1 MKHFSHSKKFISL
14 LLSVAVA
21 MTMTLSTVMT
31 PLAAASVSDL
41 RQKLQEQQAALE
53 KVNQQLKETQ
63 SDKADA
69 QALKTQLEQQ
79 KSLLL
84 SQIGTLT
91 EQIGGLD
98 NDIVNK
104 QDEINQKQQEVDQK
118 QAEYDQRWADFK
130 NRMRAMQRLN
140 DGGSIALLSSAT
152 NLYQLLTFATTLE
165 QIVSK
170 DEEICQQL
178 EDEHTQ
184 LEQQRAELEQAK
196 ADLEAT
202 KADYEAQKA
211 ALNSKTSELAENIF
225 KAEQEGGTQG
235 VSSESISKAEAEEQA
250 LKEAQ
255 IEANKKVDEAAKELD
270 AALNAANQAYGNASI
285 QCSLDFGR
293 PLATYKYIS
302 CYFGGNGH
310 RGTDY
315 AAPGGT
321 EIYAVS
327 GGVVTAAA
335 YHYSWGYYVQVY
347 HGKDDNGNSYS
358 TLYAHMK
365 SCAVQVGQTVTAGQV
380 IGYLGHT
387 GNTTGNA
394 CHFEMQVNGVLTEP
408 RYFTAYTGSDAAEL
422 TQEKADEILAEAVLR
437 AASDQTTAVDGAA
450 ALSGVDLFTLPVVPP
465 PQVSGYAPESG
476 HSGIDFAAEEGA
488 GVYAV
493 AGGIVTAA
501 DYDVEKGNYVV
512 LDHGGGLETE
522 YQHMKSLLVSAGQS
536 VAQCQILGYVGSTGN
551 STGPH
556 LHFEARQDGAPADLT
571 GTALLA
577 E

>member
-53 KVNQQLKETQ
+53 KVNQQLKEAQ

-130 NRMRAMQRLN
+130 DRMRAMQRLN

-211 ALNSKTSELAENIF
+211 ALNSKTSELAENIS
-225 KAEQEGGTQG
+225 QTD
-235 VSSESISKAEAEEQA
+235 ESISKAEAEEQA

-293 PLATYKYIS
+293 PLATYKYVS

-358 TLYAHMK
+358 TLYAHMN
-365 SCAVQVGQTVTAGQV
+365 SAPIVSVGQNVSKGQ
-380 IGYLGHT
+380 
-387 GNTTGNA
+387 
-394 CHFEMQVNGVLTEP
+394 P
-408 RYFTAYTGSDAAEL
+408 
-422 TQEKADEILAEAVLR
+422 
-437 AASDQTTAVDGAA
+437 
-450 ALSGVDLFTLPVVPP
+450 
-465 PQVSGYAPESG
+465 
-476 HSGIDFAAEEGA
+476 
-488 GVYAV
+488 
-493 AGGIVTAA
+493 
-501 DYDVEKGNYVV
+501 
-512 LDHGGGLETE
+512 
-522 YQHMKSLLVSAGQS
+522 
-536 VAQCQILGYVGSTGN
+536 LGYVGSTGN
-551 STGPH
+551 STGNH
-556 LHFEARQDGAPADLT
+556 LHLEMKVNNVLVNVMNY
-571 GTALLA
+571 LS
-577 E
+577 

>member
-53 KVNQQLKETQ
+53 KVNQQLKEAQ

-69 QALKTQLEQQ
+69 QAIKTQLEQQ

-130 NRMRAMQRLN
+130 DRMRAMQRLN

-196 ADLEAT
+196 ADLEAK

-211 ALNSKTSELAENIF
+211 ALNSKTSELAENIS
-225 KAEQEGGTQG
+225 QTN
-235 VSSESISKAEAEEQA
+235 ESISKAEAEEQA

-293 PLATYKYIS
+293 PLATYKYVS

-358 TLYAHMK
+358 TLYAHMN
-365 SCAVQVGQTVTAGQV
+365 SAP
-380 IGYLGHT
+380 I
-387 GNTTGNA
+387 
-394 CHFEMQVNGVLTEP
+394 
-408 RYFTAYTGSDAAEL
+408 
-422 TQEKADEILAEAVLR
+422 
-437 AASDQTTAVDGAA
+437 
-450 ALSGVDLFTLPVVPP
+450 
-465 PQVSGYAPESG
+465 VS
-476 HSGIDFAAEEGA
+476 
-488 GVYAV
+488 V
-493 AGGIVTAA
+493 
-501 DYDVEKGNYVV
+501 
-512 LDHGGGLETE
+512 
-522 YQHMKSLLVSAGQS
+522 GQS
-536 VAQCQILGYVGSTGN
+536 VSKGQRLGYVGSTGN
-551 STGPH
+551 STGNH
-556 LHFEARQDGAPADLT
+556 LHLEMKVNNVLVNVMNY
-571 GTALLA
+571 LS
-577 E
+577 

>member
-53 KVNQQLKETQ
+53 KVNQQLKEAQ

-130 NRMRAMQRLN
+130 DRMRAMQRLN

-211 ALNSKTSELAENIF
+211 ALNSKTSELAENIS
-225 KAEQEGGTQG
+225 QTN
-235 VSSESISKAEAEEQA
+235 ESISKAEAEEQA

-293 PLATYKYIS
+293 PLATYKYVS

-358 TLYAHMK
+358 TLYAHMN
-365 SCAVQVGQTVTAGQV
+365 SAP
-380 IGYLGHT
+380 I
-387 GNTTGNA
+387 
-394 CHFEMQVNGVLTEP
+394 
-408 RYFTAYTGSDAAEL
+408 
-422 TQEKADEILAEAVLR
+422 
-437 AASDQTTAVDGAA
+437 
-450 ALSGVDLFTLPVVPP
+450 
-465 PQVSGYAPESG
+465 VS
-476 HSGIDFAAEEGA
+476 
-488 GVYAV
+488 V
-493 AGGIVTAA
+493 
-501 DYDVEKGNYVV
+501 
-512 LDHGGGLETE
+512 
-522 YQHMKSLLVSAGQS
+522 GQS
-536 VAQCQILGYVGSTGN
+536 VSKGQTLGYVGSTGN
-551 STGPH
+551 STGNH
-556 LHFEARQDGAPADLT
+556 LHLEMKVNNVLVNVMNY
-571 GTALLA
+571 LS
-577 E
+577 

>member
-1 MKHFSHSKKFISL
+1 MKHFSHSKKIISL

-130 NRMRAMQRLN
+130 DRMRAMQRLN

-211 ALNSKTSELAENIF
+211 ALNSKTSELAENISQTD
-225 KAEQEGGTQG
+225 EN
-235 VSSESISKAEAEEQA
+235 ISKAEAEEQA

-293 PLATYKYIS
+293 PLATYKYVS

-358 TLYAHMK
+358 TLYAHMN
-365 SCAVQVGQTVTAGQV
+365 SAP
-380 IGYLGHT
+380 I
-387 GNTTGNA
+387 
-394 CHFEMQVNGVLTEP
+394 
-408 RYFTAYTGSDAAEL
+408 
-422 TQEKADEILAEAVLR
+422 
-437 AASDQTTAVDGAA
+437 
-450 ALSGVDLFTLPVVPP
+450 
-465 PQVSGYAPESG
+465 VS
-476 HSGIDFAAEEGA
+476 
-488 GVYAV
+488 V
-493 AGGIVTAA
+493 
-501 DYDVEKGNYVV
+501 
-512 LDHGGGLETE
+512 
-522 YQHMKSLLVSAGQS
+522 GQS
-536 VAQCQILGYVGSTGN
+536 VSKGQTLGYVGSTGN
-551 STGPH
+551 STGNH
-556 LHFEARQDGAPADLT
+556 LHLEMKVNNVLVNVMNY
-571 GTALLA
+571 LS
-577 E
+577 

>member
-14 LLSVAVA
+14 LLSAAVA

-53 KVNQQLKETQ
+53 KVNQQLKEAQ

-130 NRMRAMQRLN
+130 DRMRAMQRLN

-211 ALNSKTSELAENIF
+211 ALNSKTSELAENIS
-225 KAEQEGGTQG
+225 QTD
-235 VSSESISKAEAEEQA
+235 ESISKAEAEEQA

-358 TLYAHMK
+358 TLYAHMN
-365 SCAVQVGQTVTAGQV
+365 SAPIVSVGQNVSKGQ
-380 IGYLGHT
+380 T
-387 GNTTGNA
+387 
-394 CHFEMQVNGVLTEP
+394 
-408 RYFTAYTGSDAAEL
+408 
-422 TQEKADEILAEAVLR
+422 
-437 AASDQTTAVDGAA
+437 
-450 ALSGVDLFTLPVVPP
+450 
-465 PQVSGYAPESG
+465 
-476 HSGIDFAAEEGA
+476 
-488 GVYAV
+488 
-493 AGGIVTAA
+493 
-501 DYDVEKGNYVV
+501 
-512 LDHGGGLETE
+512 
-522 YQHMKSLLVSAGQS
+522 
-536 VAQCQILGYVGSTGN
+536 LGYVGSTGN
-551 STGPH
+551 STGNH
-556 LHFEARQDGAPADLT
+556 LHLEMKVNNVLVNVMNY
-571 GTALLA
+571 LS
-577 E
+577 

>member
-31 PLAAASVSDL
+31 PLAAANVSDL

-53 KVNQQLKETQ
+53 KVNQQLKEAQ

-130 NRMRAMQRLN
+130 DRMRAMQRLN

-211 ALNSKTSELAENIF
+211 ALNSKTSELAENIS
-225 KAEQEGGTQG
+225 QTD
-235 VSSESISKAEAEEQA
+235 ESISKAEAEEQA

-293 PLATYKYIS
+293 PLATYKYVS

-358 TLYAHMK
+358 TLYAHMN
-365 SCAVQVGQTVTAGQV
+365 SAP
-380 IGYLGHT
+380 I
-387 GNTTGNA
+387 
-394 CHFEMQVNGVLTEP
+394 
-408 RYFTAYTGSDAAEL
+408 
-422 TQEKADEILAEAVLR
+422 
-437 AASDQTTAVDGAA
+437 
-450 ALSGVDLFTLPVVPP
+450 
-465 PQVSGYAPESG
+465 VS
-476 HSGIDFAAEEGA
+476 
-488 GVYAV
+488 V
-493 AGGIVTAA
+493 
-501 DYDVEKGNYVV
+501 
-512 LDHGGGLETE
+512 
-522 YQHMKSLLVSAGQS
+522 GQS
-536 VAQCQILGYVGSTGN
+536 VSKGQTLGYVGSTGN
-551 STGPH
+551 STGNH
-556 LHFEARQDGAPADLT
+556 LHLEMKVNNVLVNVMNY
-571 GTALLA
+571 LS
-577 E
+577 

>member
-53 KVNQQLKETQ
+53 KVNQQLKEAQ

-69 QALKTQLEQQ
+69 QSLKTQLEQQ

-98 NDIVNK
+98 NEIVNK

-130 NRMRAMQRLN
+130 DRMRAMQRLN

-196 ADLEAT
+196 ADLEAK

-211 ALNSKTSELAENIF
+211 ALNSKTSELAENIS
-225 KAEQEGGTQG
+225 QTD
-235 VSSESISKAEAEEQA
+235 ESISKAEAEEQA

-293 PLATYKYIS
+293 PLATYKYVS

-347 HGKDDNGNSYS
+347 HGKDDNGNTYS
-358 TLYAHMK
+358 TLYAHMN
-365 SCAVQVGQTVTAGQV
+365 SAPVVSVGQ
-380 IGYLGHT
+380 
-387 GNTTGNA
+387 
-394 CHFEMQVNGVLTEP
+394 P
-408 RYFTAYTGSDAAEL
+408 
-422 TQEKADEILAEAVLR
+422 
-437 AASDQTTAVDGAA
+437 
-450 ALSGVDLFTLPVVPP
+450 
-465 PQVSGYAPESG
+465 
-476 HSGIDFAAEEGA
+476 
-488 GVYAV
+488 
-493 AGGIVTAA
+493 
-501 DYDVEKGNYVV
+501 VEKGKV
-512 LDHGGGLETE
+512 
-522 YQHMKSLLVSAGQS
+522 
-536 VAQCQILGYVGSTGN
+536 LGYVGSTGN
-551 STGPH
+551 STGNH
-556 LHFEARQDGAPADLT
+556 LHLEMKVNNVLVNVMNY
-571 GTALLA
+571 LS
-577 E
+577 

>member
-1 MKHFSHSKKFISL
+1 MKHLSKGKKFISL

-31 PLAAASVSDL
+31 PLAASSSVSDL
-41 RQKLQEQQAALE
+41 RQKLQEQQAELE

-63 SDKADA
+63 STKADA
-69 QALKTQLEQQ
+69 QALKQQLEQQ

-84 SQIGTLT
+84 GQIANLT
-91 EQIGGLD
+91 EQIGKLD

-104 QDEINQKQQEVDQK
+104 QDEIAQKQQEVDQK
-118 QAEYDQRWADFK
+118 QAEYDQRWEDFK
-130 NRMRAMQRLN
+130 GRMKAMQRLN

-170 DEEICQQL
+170 DEQICQQL

-184 LEQQRAELEQAK
+184 LEQQKAELEQAK

-202 KADYEAQKA
+202 KADYESQKA
-211 ALNSKTSELAENIF
+211 ALDSKTSELAQNISQTN
-225 KAEQEGGTQG
+225 A
-235 VSSESISKAEAEEQA
+235 SISEAEAEEQA

-255 IEANKKVDEAAKELD
+255 IEANKRVDEAAKELD

-293 PLATYKYIS
+293 PLATYKYVS

-321 EIYAVS
+321 SIYAVT
-327 GGVVTAAA
+327 GGIVTAAA

-358 TLYAHMK
+358 TLYAHMN
-365 SCAVQVGQTVTAGQV
+365 SAPIVSVGQTVSKGQ
-380 IGYLGHT
+380 T
-387 GNTTGNA
+387 
-394 CHFEMQVNGVLTEP
+394 
-408 RYFTAYTGSDAAEL
+408 
-422 TQEKADEILAEAVLR
+422 
-437 AASDQTTAVDGAA
+437 
-450 ALSGVDLFTLPVVPP
+450 
-465 PQVSGYAPESG
+465 
-476 HSGIDFAAEEGA
+476 
-488 GVYAV
+488 
-493 AGGIVTAA
+493 
-501 DYDVEKGNYVV
+501 
-512 LDHGGGLETE
+512 
-522 YQHMKSLLVSAGQS
+522 
-536 VAQCQILGYVGSTGN
+536 LGYVGSTGN
-551 STGPH
+551 STGNH
-556 LHFEARQDGAPADLT
+556 LHLEMKVNNVLVNVMNY
-571 GTALLA
+571 LS
-577 E
+577 

>member
-1 MKHFSHSKKFISL
+1 MKHLSKGKKFISL

-31 PLAAASVSDL
+31 PLAASSSVSDL
-41 RQKLQEQQAALE
+41 RQKLQEQQAELE

-63 SDKADA
+63 STKADA
-69 QALKTQLEQQ
+69 QALKQQLEQQ

-84 SQIGTLT
+84 GQIANLT
-91 EQIGGLD
+91 EQIGKLD

-104 QDEINQKQQEVDQK
+104 QDEIAQKQQEVDQK
-118 QAEYDQRWADFK
+118 QAEYDQRWEDFK
-130 NRMRAMQRLN
+130 GRMKAMQRLN

-170 DEEICQQL
+170 DEQICQQL

-184 LEQQRAELEQAK
+184 LEQQKAELEQAK
-196 ADLEAT
+196 ADLEAS
-202 KADYEAQKA
+202 KADYESQKA
-211 ALNSKTSELAENIF
+211 ALDSKTSELAQNISQTN
-225 KAEQEGGTQG
+225 A
-235 VSSESISKAEAEEQA
+235 SISEAEAEEQA

-255 IEANKKVDEAAKELD
+255 IEANKRVDEAAKELD

-293 PLATYKYIS
+293 PLATYKYVS

-321 EIYAVS
+321 SIYAVT

-358 TLYAHMK
+358 TLYAHMNSAPIVSVGDSVSK
-365 SCAVQVGQTVTAGQV
+365 GQT
-380 IGYLGHT
+380 
-387 GNTTGNA
+387 
-394 CHFEMQVNGVLTEP
+394 
-408 RYFTAYTGSDAAEL
+408 
-422 TQEKADEILAEAVLR
+422 
-437 AASDQTTAVDGAA
+437 
-450 ALSGVDLFTLPVVPP
+450 
-465 PQVSGYAPESG
+465 
-476 HSGIDFAAEEGA
+476 
-488 GVYAV
+488 
-493 AGGIVTAA
+493 
-501 DYDVEKGNYVV
+501 
-512 LDHGGGLETE
+512 
-522 YQHMKSLLVSAGQS
+522 
-536 VAQCQILGYVGSTGN
+536 LGYVGSTGN
-551 STGPH
+551 STGNH
-556 LHFEARQDGAPADLT
+556 LHLEMKVNNVLVNVMNY
-571 GTALLA
+571 LS
-577 E
+577 

>member
-31 PLAAASVSDL
+31 PLAASSVSDL

-53 KVNQQLKETQ
+53 KVNQQLKEAQ

-130 NRMRAMQRLN
+130 DRMRAMQRLN

-211 ALNSKTSELAENIF
+211 ALNSKTSELAENIS
-225 KAEQEGGTQG
+225 QTD
-235 VSSESISKAEAEEQA
+235 ESISKAEAEEQA

-293 PLATYKYIS
+293 PLATYKYVS

-358 TLYAHMK
+358 TLYAHMN
-365 SCAVQVGQTVTAGQV
+365 SAP
-380 IGYLGHT
+380 I
-387 GNTTGNA
+387 
-394 CHFEMQVNGVLTEP
+394 
-408 RYFTAYTGSDAAEL
+408 
-422 TQEKADEILAEAVLR
+422 
-437 AASDQTTAVDGAA
+437 
-450 ALSGVDLFTLPVVPP
+450 
-465 PQVSGYAPESG
+465 VS
-476 HSGIDFAAEEGA
+476 
-488 GVYAV
+488 V
-493 AGGIVTAA
+493 
-501 DYDVEKGNYVV
+501 
-512 LDHGGGLETE
+512 
-522 YQHMKSLLVSAGQS
+522 GQS
-536 VAQCQILGYVGSTGN
+536 VSKGQTLGYVGSTGN
-551 STGPH
+551 STGNH
-556 LHFEARQDGAPADLT
+556 LHLEMKVNNVLVNVMNY
-571 GTALLA
+571 LS
-577 E
+577 

>member
-53 KVNQQLKETQ
+53 KVNQQLKEAQ

-98 NDIVNK
+98 NEIVNK
-104 QDEINQKQQEVDQK
+104 QDEINQKQQEVDLK

-152 NLYQLLTFATTLE
+152 NLYQLLTFTTTLE

-211 ALNSKTSELAENIF
+211 ALNSKTSELAENIS
-225 KAEQEGGTQG
+225 QTD
-235 VSSESISKAEAEEQA
+235 ESISKAEAEEQA

-358 TLYAHMK
+358 TLYAHMN
-365 SCAVQVGQTVTAGQV
+365 SAPIVSVGQNVSKGQ
-380 IGYLGHT
+380 T
-387 GNTTGNA
+387 
-394 CHFEMQVNGVLTEP
+394 
-408 RYFTAYTGSDAAEL
+408 
-422 TQEKADEILAEAVLR
+422 
-437 AASDQTTAVDGAA
+437 
-450 ALSGVDLFTLPVVPP
+450 
-465 PQVSGYAPESG
+465 
-476 HSGIDFAAEEGA
+476 
-488 GVYAV
+488 
-493 AGGIVTAA
+493 
-501 DYDVEKGNYVV
+501 
-512 LDHGGGLETE
+512 
-522 YQHMKSLLVSAGQS
+522 
-536 VAQCQILGYVGSTGN
+536 LGYVGSTGN
-551 STGPH
+551 STGNH
-556 LHFEARQDGAPADLT
+556 LHLEMKVNNVLVNVMNY
-571 GTALLA
+571 LS
-577 E
+577 

>member
-53 KVNQQLKETQ
+53 KVNQQLKEAQ

-69 QALKTQLEQQ
+69 QAIKTQLEQQ

-130 NRMRAMQRLN
+130 DRMRAMQRLN

-196 ADLEAT
+196 ADLEAK

-211 ALNSKTSELAENIF
+211 ALNSKTSELAENIS
-225 KAEQEGGTQG
+225 QTD
-235 VSSESISKAEAEEQA
+235 ESISKAEAEEQA

-293 PLATYKYIS
+293 PLATYKYVS

-358 TLYAHMK
+358 TLYAHMN
-365 SCAVQVGQTVTAGQV
+365 SAPIVSVGQNVSKGQ
-380 IGYLGHT
+380 
-387 GNTTGNA
+387 
-394 CHFEMQVNGVLTEP
+394 P
-408 RYFTAYTGSDAAEL
+408 
-422 TQEKADEILAEAVLR
+422 
-437 AASDQTTAVDGAA
+437 
-450 ALSGVDLFTLPVVPP
+450 
-465 PQVSGYAPESG
+465 
-476 HSGIDFAAEEGA
+476 
-488 GVYAV
+488 
-493 AGGIVTAA
+493 
-501 DYDVEKGNYVV
+501 
-512 LDHGGGLETE
+512 
-522 YQHMKSLLVSAGQS
+522 
-536 VAQCQILGYVGSTGN
+536 LGYVGSTGN
-551 STGPH
+551 STGNH
-556 LHFEARQDGAPADLT
+556 LHLEMKVNNVLVNVMNY
-571 GTALLA
+571 LS
-577 E
+577 

>member
-130 NRMRAMQRLN
+130 DRMRAMQRLN

-178 EDEHTQ
+178 EDEHTP

-196 ADLEAT
+196 ADLEAK

-211 ALNSKTSELAENIF
+211 ALNSKTSELAENIS
-225 KAEQEGGTQG
+225 QTD
-235 VSSESISKAEAEEQA
+235 ESISKAEAEEQA

-358 TLYAHMK
+358 TLYAHMN
-365 SCAVQVGQTVTAGQV
+365 SAP
-380 IGYLGHT
+380 I
-387 GNTTGNA
+387 
-394 CHFEMQVNGVLTEP
+394 
-408 RYFTAYTGSDAAEL
+408 
-422 TQEKADEILAEAVLR
+422 
-437 AASDQTTAVDGAA
+437 
-450 ALSGVDLFTLPVVPP
+450 
-465 PQVSGYAPESG
+465 VS
-476 HSGIDFAAEEGA
+476 
-488 GVYAV
+488 V
-493 AGGIVTAA
+493 
-501 DYDVEKGNYVV
+501 
-512 LDHGGGLETE
+512 
-522 YQHMKSLLVSAGQS
+522 GQS
-536 VAQCQILGYVGSTGN
+536 VSKGQRLGYVGSTGN
-551 STGPH
+551 STGNH
-556 LHFEARQDGAPADLT
+556 LHLEMKVNNVLVNVMNY
-571 GTALLA
+571 LS
-577 E
+577 

>member
-21 MTMTLSTVMT
+21 MTMTLSTIMT

-53 KVNQQLKETQ
+53 RVNQQLKEAQ

-130 NRMRAMQRLN
+130 DRMRAMQRLN

-211 ALNSKTSELAENIF
+211 ALNSKTSELAENIS
-225 KAEQEGGTQG
+225 QTD
-235 VSSESISKAEAEEQA
+235 ESISKAEAEEQA

-293 PLATYKYIS
+293 PLATYKYVS

-358 TLYAHMK
+358 TLYAHMN
-365 SCAVQVGQTVTAGQV
+365 SAP
-380 IGYLGHT
+380 I
-387 GNTTGNA
+387 
-394 CHFEMQVNGVLTEP
+394 
-408 RYFTAYTGSDAAEL
+408 
-422 TQEKADEILAEAVLR
+422 
-437 AASDQTTAVDGAA
+437 
-450 ALSGVDLFTLPVVPP
+450 
-465 PQVSGYAPESG
+465 VS
-476 HSGIDFAAEEGA
+476 
-488 GVYAV
+488 V
-493 AGGIVTAA
+493 
-501 DYDVEKGNYVV
+501 
-512 LDHGGGLETE
+512 
-522 YQHMKSLLVSAGQS
+522 GQS
-536 VAQCQILGYVGSTGN
+536 VSKGQRLGYVGSTGN
-551 STGPH
+551 STGNH
-556 LHFEARQDGAPADLT
+556 LHLEMKVNNVLVNVMNY
-571 GTALLA
+571 LS
-577 E
+577 

>member
-130 NRMRAMQRLN
+130 DRMRAMQRLN

-211 ALNSKTSELAENIF
+211 ALNSKTSELAENIS
-225 KAEQEGGTQG
+225 QTD
-235 VSSESISKAEAEEQA
+235 ESISKAEAEEQA

-293 PLATYKYIS
+293 PLATYKYVS

-358 TLYAHMK
+358 TLYAHMN
-365 SCAVQVGQTVTAGQV
+365 SAP
-380 IGYLGHT
+380 I
-387 GNTTGNA
+387 
-394 CHFEMQVNGVLTEP
+394 
-408 RYFTAYTGSDAAEL
+408 
-422 TQEKADEILAEAVLR
+422 
-437 AASDQTTAVDGAA
+437 
-450 ALSGVDLFTLPVVPP
+450 
-465 PQVSGYAPESG
+465 VS
-476 HSGIDFAAEEGA
+476 
-488 GVYAV
+488 V
-493 AGGIVTAA
+493 
-501 DYDVEKGNYVV
+501 
-512 LDHGGGLETE
+512 
-522 YQHMKSLLVSAGQS
+522 GQS
-536 VAQCQILGYVGSTGN
+536 VSKGQTLGYVGSTGN
-551 STGPH
+551 STGNH
-556 LHFEARQDGAPADLT
+556 LHLEMKVNNVLVNVMNY
-571 GTALLA
+571 LS
-577 E
+577 

>member
-1 MKHFSHSKKFISL
+1 MKHLSKGKKFISL

-31 PLAAASVSDL
+31 PLAASSSVSDL
-41 RQKLQEQQAALE
+41 RQKLQEQQAELE
-53 KVNQQLKETQ
+53 KVNQQLKEAQ
-63 SDKADA
+63 STKADA
-69 QALKTQLEQQ
+69 QALKQQLEQQ

-84 SQIGTLT
+84 GQIANLT
-91 EQIGGLD
+91 EQIGKLD

-104 QDEINQKQQEVDQK
+104 QDEIAQKQQEVDQK
-118 QAEYDQRWADFK
+118 QAEYDQRWEDFK
-130 NRMRAMQRLN
+130 GRMKAMQRLN

-170 DEEICQQL
+170 DEQICQQL

-184 LEQQRAELEQAK
+184 LEQQKAELEQAK

-202 KADYEAQKA
+202 KADYESQKA
-211 ALNSKTSELAENIF
+211 ALDSKTSELAQNISQTN
-225 KAEQEGGTQG
+225 A
-235 VSSESISKAEAEEQA
+235 SISEAEAEEQA

-293 PLATYKYIS
+293 PLATYKYVS

-321 EIYAVS
+321 SIYAVT

-347 HGKDDNGNSYS
+347 HGKDDKGNTYS
-358 TLYAHMK
+358 TLYAHMNSAPIVSVGDSVSK
-365 SCAVQVGQTVTAGQV
+365 GQT
-380 IGYLGHT
+380 
-387 GNTTGNA
+387 
-394 CHFEMQVNGVLTEP
+394 
-408 RYFTAYTGSDAAEL
+408 
-422 TQEKADEILAEAVLR
+422 
-437 AASDQTTAVDGAA
+437 
-450 ALSGVDLFTLPVVPP
+450 
-465 PQVSGYAPESG
+465 
-476 HSGIDFAAEEGA
+476 
-488 GVYAV
+488 
-493 AGGIVTAA
+493 
-501 DYDVEKGNYVV
+501 
-512 LDHGGGLETE
+512 
-522 YQHMKSLLVSAGQS
+522 
-536 VAQCQILGYVGSTGN
+536 LGYVGSTGN
-551 STGPH
+551 STGNH
-556 LHFEARQDGAPADLT
+556 LHLEMKVNNVLVNVMNY
-571 GTALLA
+571 LS
-577 E
+577 

>member
-104 QDEINQKQQEVDQK
+104 QEEINQKQQEVDQK

-130 NRMRAMQRLN
+130 DRMRAMQRLN

-196 ADLEAT
+196 ADLEAK

-211 ALNSKTSELAENIF
+211 ALNSKTSELAENIS
-225 KAEQEGGTQG
+225 QTD
-235 VSSESISKAEAEEQA
+235 ESISKAEAEEQA

-293 PLATYKYIS
+293 PLATYKYVS

-358 TLYAHMK
+358 TLYAHMNSAPIVSVGSSVSK
-365 SCAVQVGQTVTAGQV
+365 GQT
-380 IGYLGHT
+380 
-387 GNTTGNA
+387 
-394 CHFEMQVNGVLTEP
+394 
-408 RYFTAYTGSDAAEL
+408 
-422 TQEKADEILAEAVLR
+422 
-437 AASDQTTAVDGAA
+437 
-450 ALSGVDLFTLPVVPP
+450 
-465 PQVSGYAPESG
+465 
-476 HSGIDFAAEEGA
+476 
-488 GVYAV
+488 
-493 AGGIVTAA
+493 
-501 DYDVEKGNYVV
+501 
-512 LDHGGGLETE
+512 
-522 YQHMKSLLVSAGQS
+522 
-536 VAQCQILGYVGSTGN
+536 LGYVGSTGN
-551 STGPH
+551 STGNH
-556 LHFEARQDGAPADLT
+556 LHLEMKVNNVLVNVMNY
-571 GTALLA
+571 LS
-577 E
+577 

>member
-98 NDIVNK
+98 NEIVNK

-130 NRMRAMQRLN
+130 DRMRAMQRLN

-196 ADLEAT
+196 ADLEAK

-211 ALNSKTSELAENIF
+211 ALNSKTSELAENIS
-225 KAEQEGGTQG
+225 QTD
-235 VSSESISKAEAEEQA
+235 ESISKAEAEEQA

-358 TLYAHMK
+358 TLYAHMNSAPIVSVGDSVSK
-365 SCAVQVGQTVTAGQV
+365 GQT
-380 IGYLGHT
+380 
-387 GNTTGNA
+387 
-394 CHFEMQVNGVLTEP
+394 
-408 RYFTAYTGSDAAEL
+408 
-422 TQEKADEILAEAVLR
+422 
-437 AASDQTTAVDGAA
+437 
-450 ALSGVDLFTLPVVPP
+450 
-465 PQVSGYAPESG
+465 
-476 HSGIDFAAEEGA
+476 
-488 GVYAV
+488 
-493 AGGIVTAA
+493 
-501 DYDVEKGNYVV
+501 
-512 LDHGGGLETE
+512 
-522 YQHMKSLLVSAGQS
+522 
-536 VAQCQILGYVGSTGN
+536 LGYVGSTGN
-551 STGPH
+551 STGNH
-556 LHFEARQDGAPADLT
+556 LHLEMKVNNVLVNVMNY
-571 GTALLA
+571 LS
-577 E
+577 

>member
-1 MKHFSHSKKFISL
+1 MKHLSKGKKFISL

-31 PLAAASVSDL
+31 PLAASSSVSDL
-41 RQKLQEQQAALE
+41 RQKLQEQQAELE
-53 KVNQQLKETQ
+53 KVNQQLKEAQ
-63 SDKADA
+63 STKADA
-69 QALKTQLEQQ
+69 QALKQQLEQQ

-84 SQIGTLT
+84 GQIANLT
-91 EQIGGLD
+91 EQIGELD

-104 QDEINQKQQEVDQK
+104 QDEIAQKQQEVDQK
-118 QAEYDQRWADFK
+118 QAEYDQRWEDFK
-130 NRMRAMQRLN
+130 GRMKAMQRLN

-170 DEEICQQL
+170 DEQICQQL

-184 LEQQRAELEQAK
+184 LEQQKAELEQAK

-202 KADYEAQKA
+202 KADYESQKA
-211 ALNSKTSELAENIF
+211 ALDSKTSELAQNISQTN
-225 KAEQEGGTQG
+225 A
-235 VSSESISKAEAEEQA
+235 SISEAEAEEQA

-255 IEANKKVDEAAKELD
+255 IEANKRVDEAAKELD

-293 PLATYKYIS
+293 PLATYKYVS

-321 EIYAVS
+321 SIYAVS

-358 TLYAHMK
+358 TLYAHMNSAPIVSVGESVSK
-365 SCAVQVGQTVTAGQV
+365 GQT
-380 IGYLGHT
+380 
-387 GNTTGNA
+387 
-394 CHFEMQVNGVLTEP
+394 
-408 RYFTAYTGSDAAEL
+408 
-422 TQEKADEILAEAVLR
+422 
-437 AASDQTTAVDGAA
+437 
-450 ALSGVDLFTLPVVPP
+450 
-465 PQVSGYAPESG
+465 
-476 HSGIDFAAEEGA
+476 
-488 GVYAV
+488 
-493 AGGIVTAA
+493 
-501 DYDVEKGNYVV
+501 
-512 LDHGGGLETE
+512 
-522 YQHMKSLLVSAGQS
+522 
-536 VAQCQILGYVGSTGN
+536 LGYVGSTGN
-551 STGPH
+551 STGNH
-556 LHFEARQDGAPADLT
+556 LHLEMKVNNVLVNVMNY
-571 GTALLA
+571 LS
-577 E
+577 

>member
-1 MKHFSHSKKFISL
+1 MKHFSHSKKFITL

-130 NRMRAMQRLN
+130 DRMRAMQRLN

-211 ALNSKTSELAENIF
+211 ALNSKTSELAENIS
-225 KAEQEGGTQG
+225 QTD
-235 VSSESISKAEAEEQA
+235 ESISKAEAEEQA

-293 PLATYKYIS
+293 PLATYKYVS

-358 TLYAHMK
+358 TLYAHMN
-365 SCAVQVGQTVTAGQV
+365 SAPIVSVGDSVSKGQ
-380 IGYLGHT
+380 
-387 GNTTGNA
+387 
-394 CHFEMQVNGVLTEP
+394 
-408 RYFTAYTGSDAAEL
+408 R
-422 TQEKADEILAEAVLR
+422 
-437 AASDQTTAVDGAA
+437 
-450 ALSGVDLFTLPVVPP
+450 
-465 PQVSGYAPESG
+465 
-476 HSGIDFAAEEGA
+476 
-488 GVYAV
+488 
-493 AGGIVTAA
+493 
-501 DYDVEKGNYVV
+501 
-512 LDHGGGLETE
+512 
-522 YQHMKSLLVSAGQS
+522 
-536 VAQCQILGYVGSTGN
+536 LGYVGSTGN
-551 STGPH
+551 STGNH
-556 LHFEARQDGAPADLT
+556 LHLEMKVNNVLVNVMNY
-571 GTALLA
+571 LS
-577 E
+577 

>member
-130 NRMRAMQRLN
+130 DRMRAMQRLN

-178 EDEHTQ
+178 EDEHAQ

-211 ALNSKTSELAENIF
+211 ALNSKTSELAENIS
-225 KAEQEGGTQG
+225 QTD
-235 VSSESISKAEAEEQA
+235 ESISKAEAEEQA

-293 PLATYKYIS
+293 PLATYKYVS

-358 TLYAHMK
+358 TLYAHMN
-365 SCAVQVGQTVTAGQV
+365 SAP
-380 IGYLGHT
+380 I
-387 GNTTGNA
+387 
-394 CHFEMQVNGVLTEP
+394 
-408 RYFTAYTGSDAAEL
+408 
-422 TQEKADEILAEAVLR
+422 
-437 AASDQTTAVDGAA
+437 
-450 ALSGVDLFTLPVVPP
+450 
-465 PQVSGYAPESG
+465 VS
-476 HSGIDFAAEEGA
+476 
-488 GVYAV
+488 V
-493 AGGIVTAA
+493 
-501 DYDVEKGNYVV
+501 
-512 LDHGGGLETE
+512 
-522 YQHMKSLLVSAGQS
+522 GQS
-536 VAQCQILGYVGSTGN
+536 VSKGQTLGYVGSTGN
-551 STGPH
+551 STGNH
-556 LHFEARQDGAPADLT
+556 LHLEMKVNNVLVNVMNY
-571 GTALLA
+571 LS
-577 E
+577 

>member
-1 MKHFSHSKKFISL
+1 MKHLSKGKKFISL

-31 PLAAASVSDL
+31 PLAASSSVSDL
-41 RQKLQEQQAALE
+41 RQKLQEQQAELE

-63 SDKADA
+63 STKADA
-69 QALKTQLEQQ
+69 QALKQQLEQQ

-84 SQIGTLT
+84 GQIANLT
-91 EQIGGLD
+91 EQIGKLD

-104 QDEINQKQQEVDQK
+104 QDEIAQKQQEVDQK
-118 QAEYDQRWADFK
+118 QAEYDQRWEDFK
-130 NRMRAMQRLN
+130 GRMKAMQRLN

-170 DEEICQQL
+170 DEQICQQL

-184 LEQQRAELEQAK
+184 LEQQKAELEQAK

-202 KADYEAQKA
+202 KADYESQKA
-211 ALNSKTSELAENIF
+211 ALDSKTSELAQNISQTN
-225 KAEQEGGTQG
+225 A
-235 VSSESISKAEAEEQA
+235 SISEVEAEEQA

-255 IEANKKVDEAAKELD
+255 IEANKRVDEAAKELD

-293 PLATYKYIS
+293 PLATYKYVS

-321 EIYAVS
+321 SIYAVT

-358 TLYAHMK
+358 TLYAHMN
-365 SCAVQVGQTVTAGQV
+365 SAPIVSVGQTVSKGQ
-380 IGYLGHT
+380 T
-387 GNTTGNA
+387 
-394 CHFEMQVNGVLTEP
+394 
-408 RYFTAYTGSDAAEL
+408 
-422 TQEKADEILAEAVLR
+422 
-437 AASDQTTAVDGAA
+437 
-450 ALSGVDLFTLPVVPP
+450 
-465 PQVSGYAPESG
+465 
-476 HSGIDFAAEEGA
+476 
-488 GVYAV
+488 
-493 AGGIVTAA
+493 
-501 DYDVEKGNYVV
+501 
-512 LDHGGGLETE
+512 
-522 YQHMKSLLVSAGQS
+522 
-536 VAQCQILGYVGSTGN
+536 LGYVGSTGN
-551 STGPH
+551 STGNH
-556 LHFEARQDGAPADLT
+556 LHLEMKVNNVLVNVMNY
-571 GTALLA
+571 LS
-577 E
+577 

>member
-69 QALKTQLEQQ
+69 QAIKTQLEQQ

-104 QDEINQKQQEVDQK
+104 QDEINQKQQEADQK

-130 NRMRAMQRLN
+130 DRMRAMQRLN

-196 ADLEAT
+196 ADLEAK

-211 ALNSKTSELAENIF
+211 ALNSKTSELAENIS
-225 KAEQEGGTQG
+225 QTD
-235 VSSESISKAEAEEQA
+235 ESISKAEAEEQA

-293 PLATYKYIS
+293 PLATYKYVS

-358 TLYAHMK
+358 TLYAHMN
-365 SCAVQVGQTVTAGQV
+365 SAP
-380 IGYLGHT
+380 I
-387 GNTTGNA
+387 
-394 CHFEMQVNGVLTEP
+394 
-408 RYFTAYTGSDAAEL
+408 
-422 TQEKADEILAEAVLR
+422 
-437 AASDQTTAVDGAA
+437 
-450 ALSGVDLFTLPVVPP
+450 
-465 PQVSGYAPESG
+465 VS
-476 HSGIDFAAEEGA
+476 
-488 GVYAV
+488 V
-493 AGGIVTAA
+493 
-501 DYDVEKGNYVV
+501 
-512 LDHGGGLETE
+512 
-522 YQHMKSLLVSAGQS
+522 GQS
-536 VAQCQILGYVGSTGN
+536 VSKGQTLGYVGSTGN
-551 STGPH
+551 STGNH
-556 LHFEARQDGAPADLT
+556 LHLEMKVNNVLVNVMNY
-571 GTALLA
+571 LS
-577 E
+577 

>member
-1 MKHFSHSKKFISL
+1 MKHFSHSKKIILL

-53 KVNQQLKETQ
+53 KVNQQLKEAQ

-69 QALKTQLEQQ
+69 QAIKTQLEQQ

-98 NDIVNK
+98 NEIVNK

-130 NRMRAMQRLN
+130 DRMRAMQRLN

-196 ADLEAT
+196 ADLEAK

-211 ALNSKTSELAENIF
+211 ALNSKTSELAENIS
-225 KAEQEGGTQG
+225 QTD
-235 VSSESISKAEAEEQA
+235 ESISKAEAEEQA

-358 TLYAHMK
+358 TLYAHMNSAPIVSVGDSVSK
-365 SCAVQVGQTVTAGQV
+365 GQT
-380 IGYLGHT
+380 
-387 GNTTGNA
+387 
-394 CHFEMQVNGVLTEP
+394 
-408 RYFTAYTGSDAAEL
+408 
-422 TQEKADEILAEAVLR
+422 
-437 AASDQTTAVDGAA
+437 
-450 ALSGVDLFTLPVVPP
+450 
-465 PQVSGYAPESG
+465 
-476 HSGIDFAAEEGA
+476 
-488 GVYAV
+488 
-493 AGGIVTAA
+493 
-501 DYDVEKGNYVV
+501 
-512 LDHGGGLETE
+512 
-522 YQHMKSLLVSAGQS
+522 
-536 VAQCQILGYVGSTGN
+536 LGYVGSTGN
-551 STGPH
+551 STGNH
-556 LHFEARQDGAPADLT
+556 LHLEMKVNNVLVNVMNY
-571 GTALLA
+571 LS
-577 E
+577 

>member
-1 MKHFSHSKKFISL
+1 MQTKMKHFSHSKKFISL
-14 LLSVAVA
+14 LLSAAVA

-130 NRMRAMQRLN
+130 DRMRAMQRLN

-211 ALNSKTSELAENIF
+211 ALNSKTSELAENIS
-225 KAEQEGGTQG
+225 QTD
-235 VSSESISKAEAEEQA
+235 ESISKAEAEEQA

-293 PLATYKYIS
+293 PLATYKYVS

-347 HGKDDNGNSYS
+347 HGKDDNGNTYS
-358 TLYAHMK
+358 TLYAHMN
-365 SCAVQVGQTVTAGQV
+365 SAPVVSVGKNVSKGQV
-380 IGYLGHT
+380 
-387 GNTTGNA
+387 
-394 CHFEMQVNGVLTEP
+394 
-408 RYFTAYTGSDAAEL
+408 
-422 TQEKADEILAEAVLR
+422 
-437 AASDQTTAVDGAA
+437 
-450 ALSGVDLFTLPVVPP
+450 
-465 PQVSGYAPESG
+465 
-476 HSGIDFAAEEGA
+476 
-488 GVYAV
+488 
-493 AGGIVTAA
+493 
-501 DYDVEKGNYVV
+501 
-512 LDHGGGLETE
+512 
-522 YQHMKSLLVSAGQS
+522 
-536 VAQCQILGYVGSTGN
+536 LGYVGSTGN
-551 STGPH
+551 STGNH
-556 LHFEARQDGAPADLT
+556 LHLEMKVNNVLVNVMNY
-571 GTALLA
+571 LS
-577 E
+577 

>member
-69 QALKTQLEQQ
+69 QAIKTQLEQQ

-130 NRMRAMQRLN
+130 DRMRAMQRLN

-196 ADLEAT
+196 ADLEAK

-211 ALNSKTSELAENIF
+211 ALNSKTSELAENIS
-225 KAEQEGGTQG
+225 QTD
-235 VSSESISKAEAEEQA
+235 ESISKAEAEEQA

-358 TLYAHMK
+358 TLYAHMN
-365 SCAVQVGQTVTAGQV
+365 SAPIVSVGQNVSKGQ
-380 IGYLGHT
+380 T
-387 GNTTGNA
+387 
-394 CHFEMQVNGVLTEP
+394 
-408 RYFTAYTGSDAAEL
+408 
-422 TQEKADEILAEAVLR
+422 
-437 AASDQTTAVDGAA
+437 
-450 ALSGVDLFTLPVVPP
+450 
-465 PQVSGYAPESG
+465 
-476 HSGIDFAAEEGA
+476 
-488 GVYAV
+488 
-493 AGGIVTAA
+493 
-501 DYDVEKGNYVV
+501 
-512 LDHGGGLETE
+512 
-522 YQHMKSLLVSAGQS
+522 
-536 VAQCQILGYVGSTGN
+536 LGYVGSTGN
-551 STGPH
+551 STGNH
-556 LHFEARQDGAPADLT
+556 LHLEMKVNNVLVNVMNY
-571 GTALLA
+571 LS
-577 E
+577 

>member
-130 NRMRAMQRLN
+130 DRMRAMQRLN

-211 ALNSKTSELAENIF
+211 ALNSKTSELAENIS
-225 KAEQEGGTQG
+225 QTD
-235 VSSESISKAEAEEQA
+235 ESISKAEAEEQA

-293 PLATYKYIS
+293 PLATYKYVS

-321 EIYAVS
+321 EIYAVR

-358 TLYAHMK
+358 TLYAHMN
-365 SCAVQVGQTVTAGQV
+365 SAP
-380 IGYLGHT
+380 I
-387 GNTTGNA
+387 
-394 CHFEMQVNGVLTEP
+394 
-408 RYFTAYTGSDAAEL
+408 
-422 TQEKADEILAEAVLR
+422 
-437 AASDQTTAVDGAA
+437 
-450 ALSGVDLFTLPVVPP
+450 
-465 PQVSGYAPESG
+465 VS
-476 HSGIDFAAEEGA
+476 
-488 GVYAV
+488 V
-493 AGGIVTAA
+493 
-501 DYDVEKGNYVV
+501 
-512 LDHGGGLETE
+512 
-522 YQHMKSLLVSAGQS
+522 GQS
-536 VAQCQILGYVGSTGN
+536 VSKGQRLGYVGSTGN
-551 STGPH
+551 STGNH
-556 LHFEARQDGAPADLT
+556 LHLEMKVNNVLVNVMNY
-571 GTALLA
+571 LS
-577 E
+577 

>member
-1 MKHFSHSKKFISL
+1 MKHFSHSKKYISL

-130 NRMRAMQRLN
+130 DRMRAMQRLN

-211 ALNSKTSELAENIF
+211 ALNSKTSELAENIS
-225 KAEQEGGTQG
+225 QTD
-235 VSSESISKAEAEEQA
+235 ESISKAEAEEQA

-293 PLATYKYIS
+293 PLATYKYVS

-358 TLYAHMK
+358 TLYAHMN
-365 SCAVQVGQTVTAGQV
+365 SAP
-380 IGYLGHT
+380 I
-387 GNTTGNA
+387 
-394 CHFEMQVNGVLTEP
+394 
-408 RYFTAYTGSDAAEL
+408 
-422 TQEKADEILAEAVLR
+422 
-437 AASDQTTAVDGAA
+437 
-450 ALSGVDLFTLPVVPP
+450 
-465 PQVSGYAPESG
+465 VS
-476 HSGIDFAAEEGA
+476 
-488 GVYAV
+488 V
-493 AGGIVTAA
+493 
-501 DYDVEKGNYVV
+501 
-512 LDHGGGLETE
+512 
-522 YQHMKSLLVSAGQS
+522 GQS
-536 VAQCQILGYVGSTGN
+536 VSKGQTLGYVGSTGN
-551 STGPH
+551 STGNH
-556 LHFEARQDGAPADLT
+556 LHLEMKVNNVLVNVMNY
-571 GTALLA
+571 LS
-577 E
+577 

>member
-53 KVNQQLKETQ
+53 KVNQQLKEAQ

-69 QALKTQLEQQ
+69 QSLKTQLEQQ

-98 NDIVNK
+98 NEIVNK

-130 NRMRAMQRLN
+130 DRMRAMQRLN

-196 ADLEAT
+196 ADLEAK

-211 ALNSKTSELAENIF
+211 TLNSKTSELAENIS
-225 KAEQEGGTQG
+225 QTD
-235 VSSESISKAEAEEQA
+235 ESISKAEAEEQA

-293 PLATYKYIS
+293 PLATYKYVS

-358 TLYAHMK
+358 TLYAHMN
-365 SCAVQVGQTVTAGQV
+365 SAPIVSVGQNVSKGET
-380 IGYLGHT
+380 LGH
-387 GNTTGNA
+387 
-394 CHFEMQVNGVLTEP
+394 
-408 RYFTAYTGSDAAEL
+408 
-422 TQEKADEILAEAVLR
+422 
-437 AASDQTTAVDGAA
+437 
-450 ALSGVDLFTLPVVPP
+450 
-465 PQVSGYAPESG
+465 
-476 HSGIDFAAEEGA
+476 
-488 GVYAV
+488 
-493 AGGIVTAA
+493 
-501 DYDVEKGNYVV
+501 
-512 LDHGGGLETE
+512 
-522 YQHMKSLLVSAGQS
+522 
-536 VAQCQILGYVGSTGN
+536 VGSTGN
-551 STGPH
+551 STGNH
-556 LHFEARQDGAPADLT
+556 LHLEMKVNNVLVNVMNY
-571 GTALLA
+571 LS
-577 E
+577 

>member
-130 NRMRAMQRLN
+130 DRMRAMQRLN

-196 ADLEAT
+196 ADLEAK

-211 ALNSKTSELAENIF
+211 ALNSKTSELAENIS
-225 KAEQEGGTQG
+225 QTD
-235 VSSESISKAEAEEQA
+235 ESISKAEAEEQA

-358 TLYAHMK
+358 TLYAHMN
-365 SCAVQVGQTVTAGQV
+365 SAP
-380 IGYLGHT
+380 I
-387 GNTTGNA
+387 
-394 CHFEMQVNGVLTEP
+394 
-408 RYFTAYTGSDAAEL
+408 
-422 TQEKADEILAEAVLR
+422 
-437 AASDQTTAVDGAA
+437 
-450 ALSGVDLFTLPVVPP
+450 
-465 PQVSGYAPESG
+465 VS
-476 HSGIDFAAEEGA
+476 
-488 GVYAV
+488 V
-493 AGGIVTAA
+493 
-501 DYDVEKGNYVV
+501 
-512 LDHGGGLETE
+512 
-522 YQHMKSLLVSAGQS
+522 GQS
-536 VAQCQILGYVGSTGN
+536 VSKGQKLGYVGSTGN
-551 STGPH
+551 STGNH
-556 LHFEARQDGAPADLT
+556 LHLEMKVNNVLVNVMNY
-571 GTALLA
+571 LS
-577 E
+577 

>member
-31 PLAAASVSDL
+31 PLAAANVSDL

-69 QALKTQLEQQ
+69 QAIKTQLEQQ

-130 NRMRAMQRLN
+130 DRMRAMQRLN

-196 ADLEAT
+196 ADLEAK

-211 ALNSKTSELAENIF
+211 ALNSKTSELAENIS
-225 KAEQEGGTQG
+225 QTD
-235 VSSESISKAEAEEQA
+235 ESISKAEAEEQA

-293 PLATYKYIS
+293 PLATYKYVS

-358 TLYAHMK
+358 TLYAHMN
-365 SCAVQVGQTVTAGQV
+365 SAP
-380 IGYLGHT
+380 I
-387 GNTTGNA
+387 
-394 CHFEMQVNGVLTEP
+394 
-408 RYFTAYTGSDAAEL
+408 
-422 TQEKADEILAEAVLR
+422 
-437 AASDQTTAVDGAA
+437 
-450 ALSGVDLFTLPVVPP
+450 
-465 PQVSGYAPESG
+465 VS
-476 HSGIDFAAEEGA
+476 
-488 GVYAV
+488 V
-493 AGGIVTAA
+493 
-501 DYDVEKGNYVV
+501 
-512 LDHGGGLETE
+512 
-522 YQHMKSLLVSAGQS
+522 GQS
-536 VAQCQILGYVGSTGN
+536 VSKGQTLGYVGSTGN
-551 STGPH
+551 STGNH
-556 LHFEARQDGAPADLT
+556 LHLEMKVNNVLVNVMNY
-571 GTALLA
+571 LS
-577 E
+577 